1 MIHNLNF
8 IRRNQKSYIR
18 ISCEY
23 DVPDSYEYQMCK
35 HNILN
40 SLLDF
45 QQRSQNGENYLY
57 YEISGMQPLDIFLQ
71 TQKLKRPFAII
82 LAKAILKLCKEL
94 SEYALSIHSVVFQP
108 KYIMISANADEVRF
122 LYSFQQAETQNEGIE
137 QLLECC
143 VEHLDYQDETLMEQ
157 LYRVYECLLNQKDN
171 FFFAAEMEAFV
182 EALSEEKIMEISENL
197 ADNMEA
203 QDLFSTKNKKETV
216 SVPQQSKIAQKEYRN
231 LKIGLVVL
239 LLIDIVV
246 LVVWKPLTILKLFLA
261 IAAGSVLLGLNYYVH
276 KQEKSRAKESLEQQQ
291 RQEYL
296 EEYAELTKNCD
307 IDSNGTQ
314 IISIEDSEGVLYNLQ
329 NCEPQYIYI
338 GDTRKIIGKDPQ
350 KAQVC
355 IQRDGVSR
363 IHALVVKEGRD
374 CFIED
379 LNSTNGTWVNGKVLE
394 PRVPYA
400 LKQGD
405 KVCFA
410 DLEYIFR

>member
-1 MIHNLNF
+1 MIHNLDF

-18 ISCEY
+18 ISCAD

-45 QQRSQNGENYLY
+45 QQRSQNGENFLY
-57 YEISGMQPLDIFLQ
+57 YEISGMQSLDIYLQ

-82 LAKAILKLCKEL
+82 LAKSILKLCKEL
-94 SEYALSIHSVVFQP
+94 SEYALNIYSVVFQP
-108 KYIMISANADEVRF
+108 KYIMISANSDEVRF
-122 LYSFQQAETQNEGIE
+122 LYSFQQVETEYEGIE
-137 QLLECC
+137 RLLECC
-143 VEHLDYQDETLMEQ
+143 IEHLDYQDEALMEQ

-171 FFFAAEMEAFV
+171 FFLAAEMEALV
-182 EALSEEKIMEISENL
+182 EALSEDMVSEVSEN
-197 ADNMEA
+197 
-203 QDLFSTKNKKETV
+203 V
-216 SVPQQSKIAQKEYRN
+216 SVNPEQGGTADSAMDEESAFIPQRSKIAQKEYRN

-239 LLIDIVV
+239 LLLDIVI
-246 LVVWKPLTILKLFLA
+246 LVVWKPLTILKLFFA
-261 IAAGSVLLGLNYYVH
+261 IAAGGVLLGLNFYVH
-276 KQEKSRAKESLEQQQ
+276 KQEKVRVKEALEKQQ

-379 LNSTNGTWVNGKVLE
+379 LNSTNGTWVNGKLLE

-405 KVCFA
+405 KVYFA